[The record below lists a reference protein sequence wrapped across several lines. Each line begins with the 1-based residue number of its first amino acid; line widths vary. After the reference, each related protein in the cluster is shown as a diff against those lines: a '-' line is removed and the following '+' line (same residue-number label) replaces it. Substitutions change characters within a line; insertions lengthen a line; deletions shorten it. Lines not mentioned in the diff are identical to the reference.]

1 MLKETLQEEYD
12 LLLKEI
18 RLLETR
24 KKDLVEKIEKNGFFI
39 KKNLLQEN
47 KQVYGYIYDL
57 TFYSHF
63 DGHTS
68 DAIYDDEKGSAVI
81 TESLF
86 NRLKAAC
93 LNYKATGEEDNELI
107 DEFDIPWFSEP
118 EDITNFWNHFIIDEK
133 INTILWK
140 YAGEQDQSELCDESY
155 VEFSLS
161 SLQYFK

>member
-1 MLKETLQEEYD
+1 MLKETLQAEYD
-12 LLLKEI
+12 LLLEEI
-18 RLLETR
+18 GLLETR

-39 KKNLLQEN
+39 KKKLLQEN
-47 KQVYGYIYDL
+47 KQVYGYIYRL
-57 TFYSHF
+57 TYYSHF

-68 DAIYDDEKGSAVI
+68 DAIYDNEKGSAVI

-118 EDITNFWNHFIIDEK
+118 EDITNFWNHFTIDEK
-133 INTILWK
+133 IDTILWK
-140 YAGEQDQSELCDESY
+140 YAGKQDQSELCDESY

-161 SLQYFK
+161 SLKRFK